1 MIIKPFIV
9 NPFRENTFVVSTDTG
24 EAMVI
29 DAGCYSPAEERALAD
44 YLTENGLTVK
54 LLINTH
60 LHIDHVL
67 GLTFLNQLTGLRTQA
82 HLADEFWL
90 DQLESQARLFNMPLR
105 YAYEPVGHYIKEN
118 DIIELGDEKFKV
130 LEVPGHSPGSV
141 AFYNEKQACIFV
153 GDVLFAG
160 SIGRTDFIGGDYNT
174 LIGGIQQKLLVL
186 PEETVVYS
194 GHGPSTT
201 IGREI
206 ETNPYL

>member
-1 MIIKPFIV
+1 MNIKPFIV
-9 NPFRENTFVVSTDTG
+9 NPFRENTFVVSTETG

-29 DAGCYSPAEERALAD
+29 DAGCYSPAEEKALAD

-54 LLINTH
+54 ILINTH

-67 GLTFLNQLTGLRTQA
+67 GLTFLHQLTGLKTLA
-82 HLADEFWL
+82 HQGDVFWL
-90 DQLESQARLFNMPLR
+90 NQLEAQARMFNMPLR
-105 YAYEPVGHYIKEN
+105 YEYGPVGQFIKEN
-118 DIIELGDEKFKV
+118 DLIELGAEQFKV

-141 AFYNEKQACIFV
+141 ALYNKKQACIFV

-160 SIGRTDFIGGDYNT
+160 SIGRTDFTGGDYNT

-186 PEETVVYS
+186 PKDTVVYS

-201 IGREI
+201 IGQEI